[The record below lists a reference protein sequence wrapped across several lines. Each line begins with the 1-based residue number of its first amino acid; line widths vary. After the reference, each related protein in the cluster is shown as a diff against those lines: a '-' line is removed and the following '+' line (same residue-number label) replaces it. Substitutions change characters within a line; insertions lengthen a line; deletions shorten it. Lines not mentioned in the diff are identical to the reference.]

1 MASHLNDSNITKYQS
16 LCRHMK
22 LVEENM
28 ILKKSTNI
36 YSELKIYF
44 YVKNFYINKTIFYIN
59 KNSKNIK
66 KFLINKLI

>member
-1 MASHLNDSNITKYQS
+1 MASHLKNSDITKYQS

-44 YVKNFYINKTIFYIN
+44 YMSKIFILTKIAKIL
-59 KNSKNIK
+59 KNS
-66 KFLINKLI
+66 